1 MSKKNKEGSEL
12 EYYRGMVRQQAKL
25 IKHLQKQLARANKQV
40 GKQSLSEGQ
49 LLGGDETLPEA
60 VNACPLCKKSLSSID
75 LGTRIVYTCTCGY
88 RETEKA

>member
-1 MSKKNKEGSEL
+1 MSRKGKEGSEL

-40 GKQSLSEGQ
+40 GKQTLSEDQ
-49 LLGGDETLPEA
+49 LLGGEETIQDP
-60 VNACPLCKKSLSSID
+60 VNACPKCRKSLSSID

-88 RETEKA
+88 RGTEKI

>member
-25 IKHLQKQLARANKQV
+25 IKHLQKQLARANKQL
-40 GKQSLSEGQ
+40 GKQALSEDQ
-49 LLGGDETLPEA
+49 LLGGDETLPEP
-60 VNACPLCKKSLSSID
+60 VNACPKCKKSLSSID

-88 RETEKA
+88 RETGKS